1 MYRLR
6 VVSIV
11 LTRLTGQFINRD
23 FHLVFMPEKGW
34 YSLTVRLSTARMIRE
49 LALAK
54 ELTVDELLNRL
65 LLIQS
70 NEWLT
75 CSLCGVKVRA
85 TNMSG
90 HMAKMHPR

>member
-1 MYRLR
+1 
-6 VVSIV
+6 
-11 LTRLTGQFINRD
+11 
-23 FHLVFMPEKGW
+23 MPEKGW

-54 ELTVDELLNRL
+54 GMTVDELLNGIVS
-65 LLIQS
+65 IQIK
-70 NEWLT
+70 EWLT

-90 HMAKMHPR
+90 HMAKMHPK

>member
-1 MYRLR
+1 M
-6 VVSIV
+6 
-11 LTRLTGQFINRD
+11 FI
-23 FHLVFMPEKGW
+23 PEKDW
-34 YSLTVRLSTARMIRE
+34 YSLTVRLSTTRMIRE

-75 CSLCGVKVRA
+75 CSLCDVKVRA
-85 TNMSG
+85 TNMSS
-90 HMAKMHPR
+90 HMVNASKIVDKST

>member
-1 MYRLR
+1 
-6 VVSIV
+6 
-11 LTRLTGQFINRD
+11 
-23 FHLVFMPEKGW
+23 MPEKGW

-54 ELTVDELLNRL
+54 GMNVDELFNGIVP
-65 LLIQS
+65 IQS
-70 NEWLT
+70 KEWLT

-90 HMAKMHPR
+90 HMVKMHPK

>member
-1 MYRLR
+1 
-6 VVSIV
+6 
-11 LTRLTGQFINRD
+11 
-23 FHLVFMPEKGW
+23 MPEKGW

-54 ELTVDELLNRL
+54 GMTVDELLNGMV
-65 LLIQS
+65 LIQS
-70 NEWLT
+70 KEWLT

-90 HMAKMHPR
+90 HMAKMHPK

>member
-1 MYRLR
+1 MIDRSIHKYRF
-6 VVSIV
+6 SS
-11 LTRLTGQFINRD
+11 
-23 FHLVFMPEKGW
+23 VFMPEKGW

-54 ELTVDELLNRL
+54 GMTVDELLNGIVS
-65 LLIQS
+65 IQS
-70 NEWLT
+70 KEWLT

-90 HMAKMHPR
+90 HMAKMHPK